1 MFLSRV
7 TRSLTLCLVSVA
19 MISCAEYQ
27 SPTAPP
33 AISATTGTQSNLL
46 SGLVGT
52 VDQLLSTVTGVL
64 YPEGKEVTAVK
75 WAAGH
80 TNGEYR
86 ASAVIGYRGGTIS
99 VPGADFSITFPV
111 GALSQA
117 TSITIIA
124 KDGPYV
130 TYDMLPHGLKFA
142 KPVFAT
148 QYFRNTAIY
157 NTAAAKTAQGAYLPD
172 GKETIGADGAATTV
186 ETLTSTTLSA
196 VTGLLWI
203 PQSQTWEIKHFS
215 RYILAS
221 GCEGN
226 APPSDEQ

>member
-7 TRSLTLCLVSVA
+7 ARSLTLCLVSVA
-19 MISCAEYQ
+19 VISCADYQ

-52 VDQLLSTVTGVL
+52 VNQLLSTVTGVL
-64 YPEGKEVTAVK
+64 YPEGKQVTAVK

-80 TNGEYR
+80 TKGEYS
-86 ASAVIGYRGGTIS
+86 ASAVIGYRGGTIAI
-99 VPGADFSITFPV
+99 PGADFSITFPV
-111 GALSQA
+111 GALSQS

-142 KPVFAT
+142 EPVLAT

-157 NTAAAKTAQGAYLPD
+157 NTDAAKTQGAYLPD
-172 GKETIGADGAATTV
+172 GKEKIGSDGAATTV
-186 ETLTSTTLSA
+186 ETLTSTTLST
-196 VTGLLWI
+196 VTGLLRV
-203 PQSQTWEIKHFS
+203 PQSQIWEIKHFS

-226 APPSDEQ
+226 GASNPQ